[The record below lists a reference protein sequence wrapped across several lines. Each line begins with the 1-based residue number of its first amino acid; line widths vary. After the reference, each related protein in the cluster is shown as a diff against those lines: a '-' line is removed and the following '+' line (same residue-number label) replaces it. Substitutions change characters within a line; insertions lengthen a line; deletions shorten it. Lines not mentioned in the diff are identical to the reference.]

1 MSLDYRSHYKCV
13 GPGIEGQGDSAK
25 IWNLG
30 LRFLGVGLMV
40 KAIEDLGFGVIEF
53 RGLLGFG
60 FKVEALGLRVE
71 GLGVWVKVVGPSSW
85 G

>member
-1 MSLDYRSHYKCV
+1 MW
-13 GPGIEGQGDSAK
+13 GQGLRVKETAPRSG
-25 IWNLG
+25 IW
-30 LRFLGVGLMV
+30 GVGLMV
-40 KAIEDLGFGVIEF
+40 KAIEDSGFGVIEF
-53 RGLLGFG
+53 RVLG